1 MAPTETPTT
10 ENEAL
15 RKEIGAIEKEMATV
29 KVVIRRASRT
39 RLALLLI
46 ALALVGASIWA
57 FYRLAMSF
65 GSQENLNLL
74 AEKARVRANESSKP
88 AINHVRALAENSL
101 PVLREAFSVQ
111 VEKDRSKYTET
122 LTRER
127 DLLVKT
133 LESQLD
139 EKIRAHF
146 HQISLKYQAILREEF
161 PELEDPKLLDQ
172 MYSSVVDI
180 MERLVEEYYSDRV
193 RNQIEEMNRMWLEF
207 DVADLPAEGETPL
220 EQQFMASVLHLAAL
234 KIDRKSVELGAEA
247 GLRPGP

>member
-139 EKIRAHF
+139 EKIKTALPSDLAEIPGDPAGG
-146 HQISLKYQAILREEF
+146 ISGTGGPETARPDVFERRRHYGAIGRGVLFRQGAQ
-161 PELEDPKLLDQ
+161 P
-172 MYSSVVDI
+172 
-180 MERLVEEYYSDRV
+180 DR
-193 RNQIEEMNRMWLEF
+193 RDEQ
-207 DVADLPAEGETPL
+207 DVAR
-220 EQQFMASVLHLAAL
+220 V
-234 KIDRKSVELGAEA
+234 
-247 GLRPGP
+247 

>member
-1 MAPTETPTT
+1 MTPAETPAT
-10 ENEAL
+10 EKEAL
-15 RKEIGAIEKEMATV
+15 LKEIGAIEKEVATL

-74 AEKARVRANESSKP
+74 AAQARVRASDSSRS

-101 PVLREAFSVQ
+101 PVLREAFSAQ
-111 VEKDRSKYTET
+111 VKKDQSKYTET
-122 LTRER
+122 LNRER
-127 DLLVKT
+127 DLLLKT
-133 LESQLD
+133 LQSQLD

-146 HQISLKYQAILREEF
+146 HQTSLKYQSILREEF

-180 MERLVEEYYSDRV
+180 MERLVEEYYSERV
-193 RNQIEEMNRMWLEF
+193 RHQIEEMNTMWLEF
-207 DVADLPAEGETPL
+207 DIADLPAAGETPL
-220 EQQFMASVLHLAAL
+220 EQQFVASLLHLAAL
-234 KIDRKSVELGAEA
+234 KVDRKSVELGAEE
-247 GLRPGP
+247 GPKQGQ